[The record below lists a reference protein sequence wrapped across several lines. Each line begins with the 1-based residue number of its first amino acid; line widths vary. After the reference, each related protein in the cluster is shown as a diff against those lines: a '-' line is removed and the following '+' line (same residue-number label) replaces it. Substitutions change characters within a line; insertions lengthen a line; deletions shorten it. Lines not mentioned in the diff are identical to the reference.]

1 VGWAGC
7 GVWCGWGRPIFPNE
21 IYQGCIQ
28 QWGESAQHDAV
39 SAEFL
44 DPRQSLRRDVELIE
58 DDGTG
63 LSAELQRE
71 VDALDQIPLDDTAG
85 EGPHAVANVLSTR
98 ARHSSW
104 AWIASSMRLEQN
116 LTDLSDLLPAVDAN
130 LEAQW
135 DIYKSVVQP
144 PGRRQSTPKR
154 MTRKKFEDSVYH
166 LADCCARVGGED
178 TEPAED
184 VLIPDNFGDGADAV
198 AAPIGNMDLLFGLKY
213 VKKRFRNL

>member
-1 VGWAGC
+1 M
-7 GVWCGWGRPIFPNE
+7 
-21 IYQGCIQ
+21 
-28 QWGESAQHDAV
+28 
-39 SAEFL
+39 
-44 DPRQSLRRDVELIE
+44 QSLRRDVERIN

-63 LSAELQRE
+63 LSEELARA
-71 VDALDQIPLDDTAG
+71 VDAMDLIPLDDTVG

-98 ARHSSW
+98 ARRSSW
-104 AWIASSMRLEQN
+104 AWVASSMRLDQN
-116 LTDLSDLLPAVDAN
+116 LTDVNDLLPAVDAN

-135 DIYKSVVQP
+135 DLFKAVVQP
-144 PGRRQSTPKR
+144 PGRRQSLPKR

-198 AAPIGNMDLLFGLKY
+198 AAPIGNRTYYLDSDILEY
-213 VKKRFRNL
+213 RFRNL

>member
-1 VGWAGC
+1 MAPILDTVSSLEPLLVPFWMLL
-7 GVWCGWGRPIFPNE
+7 VPSWSIWGRNHTNL
-21 IYQGCIQ
+21 
-28 QWGESAQHDAV
+28 A
-39 SAEFL
+39 
-44 DPRQSLRRDVELIE
+44 DV
-58 DDGTG
+58 
-63 LSAELQRE
+63 A
-71 VDALDQIPLDDTAG
+71 
-85 EGPHAVANVLSTR
+85 
-98 ARHSSW
+98 
-104 AWIASSMRLEQN
+104 
-116 LTDLSDLLPAVDAN
+116 DLVPAVDAN